1 MLSAEQISEAL
12 IMTNK
17 KVLEVF
23 RDYIAADDSCEVLQ
37 SSQGYLVVDW
47 DSMSDRW
54 VTSRLCKTPQ
64 QLRDALRSHYED
76 YQGYKLTGGYKREP
90 LPSEETD
97 IRLMGEAM
105 AERCNES

>member
-90 LPSEETD
+90 LPSEEAD

-105 AERCNES
+105 AKRCDES

>member
-1 MLSAEQISEAL
+1 
-12 IMTNK
+12 MTVK

-23 RDYIAADDSCEVLQ
+23 SDYITTDDSCEVLH
-37 SSQGYLVVDW
+37 SSCGYLVVDW

-76 YQGYKLTGGYKREP
+76 YQGYTITGGYKREL
-90 LPSEETD
+90 LPSEEAD
-97 IRLMGEAM
+97 IRLMGEAI
-105 AERCNES
+105 AERCEES

>member
-1 MLSAEQISEAL
+1 
-12 IMTNK
+12 MTNK

-23 RDYIAADDSCEVLQ
+23 RDYIAADDSCEILH
-37 SSQGYLVVDW
+37 SSRGYLVVDW

-76 YQGYKLTGGYKREP
+76 YQGYTITEGYKREL
-90 LPSEETD
+90 LPSEEAD

-105 AERCNES
+105 AERCEES

>member
-1 MLSAEQISEAL
+1 
-12 IMTNK
+12 MTNK

-23 RDYIAADDSCEVLQ
+23 SDYITTDDSCEVLY
-37 SSQGYLVVDW
+37 SSRGYLVVDW

-54 VTSRLCKTPQ
+54 VTSRLCKTPK

-76 YQGYKLTGGYKREP
+76 YQGYKLTGGYKREL
-90 LPSEETD
+90 LPSEEAD